1 MASRRGEAEKPLPVA
16 GRRALD
22 RAGCTKIRPVDELEA
37 EELLEHL
44 ATQPLPERADAFD
57 KVIDALERDLEATA
71 HPGPDA
77 TGN

>member
-1 MASRRGEAEKPLPVA
+1 M
-16 GRRALD
+16 
-22 RAGCTKIRPVDELEA
+22 DESEA

-71 HPGPDA
+71 HPGRDA
-77 TGN
+77 AGS